1 MKLTPDYGFFENKD
15 FIKHN
20 QNDWDKFE
28 KQVNEYKDLMK
39 DEPNG
44 IKEFDKQLDDFV

>member
-1 MKLTPDYGFFENKD
+1 MLSRWLKRF